1 MANKNSS
8 GWGKWVFLLLALGAG
23 FGGWWWYS
31 QRDKNAAAEYK
42 TATVA
47 RGDIVQAVT
56 ANGALTPVRN
66 VEVGSQISG
75 TLLEVKVDFNDRVKA
90 GQVLAQIDPATY
102 ERALGQADAE
112 QANANAALELAQLN
126 FNR

>member
-1 MANKNSS
+1 MHRDDALCKVLDGIRRRAGILLIMANKKSS
-8 GWGKWVFLLLALGAG
+8 GWGKWVLLLLALGAG
-23 FGGWWWYS
+23 FGGWRWYS
-31 QRDKNAAAEYK
+31 QRDKNAAVEYK

-47 RGDIVQAVT
+47 RGEIVQAVT

-90 GQVLAQIDPATY
+90 GQVLAQ
-102 ERALGQADAE
+102 
-112 QANANAALELAQLN
+112 
-126 FNR
+126 